1 MLAPLGEILDE
12 RAKVQLMKDSDG
24 FNVIHLFKGNNEQIN
39 IGFKIFNG
47 FLLHKTRKVNSNL
60 FTFYFGFR
68 QAGSLKSPL
77 GNNLI
82 IFILASTERGLFELC
97 SSSSMAFSRR
107 VFKFTTLVT
116 KARYLEEL
124 ASYTLFIYRKAYAS
138 RFLYR
143 DL

>member
-24 FNVIHLFKGNNEQIN
+24 FNVIHLFKGNKEQIN

-60 FTFYFGFR
+60 HFYFGFR
-68 QAGSLKSPL
+68 QAGSLKSPS

-82 IFILASTERGLFELC
+82 IFILASTKRGLFELC
-97 SSSSMAFSRR
+97 SSSSMAFSRC

-116 KARYLEEL
+116 KA
-124 ASYTLFIYRKAYAS
+124 
-138 RFLYR
+138 
-143 DL
+143 